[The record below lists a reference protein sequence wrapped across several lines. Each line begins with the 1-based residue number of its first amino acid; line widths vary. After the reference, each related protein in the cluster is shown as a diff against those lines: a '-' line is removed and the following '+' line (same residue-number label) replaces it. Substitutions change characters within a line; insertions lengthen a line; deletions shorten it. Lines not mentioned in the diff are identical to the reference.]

1 MDTLSHAEVAEFR
14 RLLLEQQGE
23 LLALKETS
31 KEASETVDLD
41 QTMVG
46 RLSRIDALQ
55 GQAMAQETARRRD
68 VQLKKIGAALERMA
82 EDEYGYC
89 AVCGELVKRERLLL
103 DPATATCVEHA
114 VG

>member
-1 MDTLSHAEVAEFR
+1 MDGLSATEIAEFR
-14 RLLLEQQGE
+14 RLLLEQRSE

-31 KEASETVDLD
+31 KAASDIVDLD

-55 GQAMAQETARRRD
+55 GQAMALETARRRD
-68 VQLKKIGAALERMA
+68 QQLRKISAALERVA
-82 EDEYGYC
+82 QGEYGYC
-89 AVCGELVKRERLLL
+89 AVCGDLIKRERLLL
-103 DPATATCVEHA
+103 DPASATCVEHA